1 MVDPLALRRFL
12 FRCLFFGLCSVV
24 IFLKMLPLTTEPRT
38 IPGPD
43 LLFCL
48 TAAWVMRRPRWAP
61 VGIIVLMH
69 VVADLLFM
77 RPVGLWPALSLLGYE
92 YLRRKAL
99 GSAEV
104 TPPIEIGLVS
114 ACFAVLIAAN
124 AFAHAVFGIPQASV
138 GLQVL
143 HVLITVVFYPLVIA
157 FSVYVTGV
165 RRARPSDMDD
175 DGVTA

>member
-1 MVDPLALRRFL
+1 MVDPLTLRRFL
-12 FRCLFFGLCSVV
+12 FRCLFFGLCAVV
-24 IFLKMLPLTTEPRT
+24 IFLKMLPLTTGPRLV
-38 IPGPD
+38 PGPD

-48 TAAWVMRRPRWAP
+48 TAAWIMRRPRWAP

-77 RPVGLWPALSLLGYE
+77 RPVGLWPALTLLGYE
-92 YLRRKAL
+92 YLRRQAL
-99 GSAEV
+99 SSTEV
-104 TPPIEIGLVS
+104 APAAEIGLVS
-114 ACFAVLIAAN
+114 ACFAALICAN
-124 AFAHAVFGIPQASV
+124 ALIHALLGIPQANF

-143 HVLITVVFYPLVIA
+143 HVIITILFYPLVIA
-157 FSVYVTGV
+157 FSVYITGV

>member
-1 MVDPLALRRFL
+1 MVDPLTLRRFL
-12 FRCLFFGLCSVV
+12 FRCLFFGLCAVV

-48 TAAWVMRRPRWAP
+48 TAAWIMRRPRWAP

-77 RPVGLWPALSLLGYE
+77 RPVGLWPALSLLAYE
-92 YLRRKAL
+92 YLRRKAI
-99 GSAEV
+99 GSNDVTSAAEV
-104 TPPIEIGLVS
+104 GLVS
-114 ACFAVLIAAN
+114 GCFAALVFAN
-124 AFAHAVFGIPQASV
+124 ALILAVVGIPQATF
-138 GLQVL
+138 GMQLL
-143 HVLITVVFYPLVIA
+143 HVIVTILFYPLVIA

-165 RRARPSDMDD
+165 RKARPTDLDD